1 MMKVPR
7 SCFKLCT
14 WFVQL
19 YAADSAYKFNQLSTK
34 LCLFHLSSRIRFVAL
49 LAIPLLVSGCTK
61 SYFLVNSD
69 AIWKFS
75 PSTHSIE
82 FVMHLDV
89 THDGTN
95 NLHADSLSMKH
106 K

>member
-1 MMKVPR
+1 MKHI
-7 SCFKLCT
+7 S
-14 WFVQL
+14 WM
-19 YAADSAYKFNQLSTK
+19 N
-34 LCLFHLSSRIRFVAL
+34 RIFRVLPLALLPVAL
-49 LAIPLLVSGCTK
+49 LISGCTK

-89 THDGTN
+89 THDGTA

-106 K
+106 E

>member
-1 MMKVPR
+1 MIKSP
-7 SCFKLCT
+7 
-14 WFVQL
+14 
-19 YAADSAYKFNQLSTK
+19 AI
-34 LCLFHLSSRIRFVAL
+34 LFIVM
-49 LAIPLLVSGCTK
+49 LAVSMLFSGCTK

-89 THDGTN
+89 THDGTA

>member
-1 MMKVPR
+1 MKNKSLIIHPPVILFMALIAT
-7 SCFKLCT
+7 SLLC
-14 WFVQL
+14 
-19 YAADSAYKFNQLSTK
+19 
-34 LCLFHLSSRIRFVAL
+34 
-49 LAIPLLVSGCTK
+49 SGCTK

-82 FVMHLDV
+82 FVMHLDMM
-89 THDGTN
+89 HDGTTN
-95 NLHADSLSMKH
+95 IHADSLSMKR